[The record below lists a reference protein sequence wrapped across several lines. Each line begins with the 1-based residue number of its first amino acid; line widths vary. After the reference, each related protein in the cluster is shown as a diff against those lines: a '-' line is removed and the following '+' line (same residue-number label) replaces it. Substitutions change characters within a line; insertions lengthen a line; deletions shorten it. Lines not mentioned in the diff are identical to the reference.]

1 MESPMVYDQV
11 EFSWR
16 IASDA
21 LNVLQRSY
29 RIVVESAAG
38 IVWWDTGEII
48 SSRQSFVAYEG
59 PVLPAGDVLS
69 YTVMVHTTDGEQATA
84 SGTFYTGLGVDDW
97 KAQWVESPFPRNPHQ
112 MLSDGIEN
120 PVLSFTRN
128 FRIDRKFQ

>member
-48 SSRQSFVAYEG
+48 SSRQSFLSHFHATVIGYLVSYE
-59 PVLPAGDVLS
+59 
-69 YTVMVHTTDGEQATA
+69 EATRLRQRFHA
-84 SGTFYTGLGVDDW
+84 EGL
-97 KAQWVESPFPRNPHQ
+97 
-112 MLSDGIEN
+112 
-120 PVLSFTRN
+120 
-128 FRIDRKFQ
+128 